1 MKTMSNKKT
10 LQEKFAEVKAFL
22 EEHEASE
29 EMIDFI
35 ADRAEKADRKSEN
48 RKPSATQVANAA
60 LSERVYE
67 YLKDCGKKLQIKQMI
82 KEVPAF
88 AEIENCTTQKAS
100 AIVRGL
106 LKDGK
111 VQRVE
116 EKGVPYF
123 YAI

>member
-22 EEHEASE
+22 EENEASK

-35 ADRAEKADRKSEN
+35 ADRAEKADRKSKN

-116 EKGVPYF
+116 EKGVAYF
-123 YAI
+123 SAI

>member
-10 LQEKFAEVKAFL
+10 LQDKFAEVKAFL
-22 EEHEASE
+22 EEHSASE
-29 EMIDFI
+29 EMIAFI
-35 ADRAEKADRKSEN
+35 VDRAEKADRKSEN

-67 YLKDCGKKLQIKQMI
+67 FLKDSGKKLQVKQMI
-82 KEVPAF
+82 KEIPAF

-106 LKDGK
+106 LKEGK
-111 VQRVE
+111 VERVE
-116 EKGVPYF
+116 EKGVAYF

>member
-88 AEIENCTTQKAS
+88 AKIENCTTQKAS

-116 EKGVPYF
+116 EKGVPY
-123 YAI
+123 YSAI

>member
-22 EEHEASE
+22 EEHEASN

-116 EKGVPYF
+116 EKGVAYF
-123 YAI
+123 SAI

>member
-48 RKPSATQVANAA
+48 RKPSATQIANAA

-67 YLKDCGKKLQIKQMI
+67 YLKDCSKKLQIKQMI

-116 EKGVPYF
+116 EKGVAYF
-123 YAI
+123 SAI

>member
-29 EMIDFI
+29 EMVDFI

-111 VQRVE
+111 VQRAE
-116 EKGVPYF
+116 EKGVAYF
-123 YAI
+123 SAI

>member
-22 EEHEASE
+22 EENEASK

-35 ADRAEKADRKSEN
+35 ADRAEKADRKNEN

-116 EKGVPYF
+116 EKGVAYF

>member
-1 MKTMSNKKT
+1 MSNKKT

-48 RKPSATQVANAA
+48 RKPSATQIANAA

-116 EKGVPYF
+116 EKGVAYF
-123 YAI
+123 SAI

>member
-1 MKTMSNKKT
+1 MSNKKT

-22 EEHEASE
+22 EEHEASD

-48 RKPSATQVANAA
+48 RKPSAKQVANAA

-82 KEVPAF
+82 KEIPAF

>member
-22 EEHEASE
+22 EENEASK

-48 RKPSATQVANAA
+48 RKPSATQVANAK
-60 LSERVYE
+60 LSNRVYE
-67 YLKDCGKKLQIKQMI
+67 YLKDSGKKLQIKQMI

-106 LKDGK
+106 VNDGK
-111 VQRVE
+111 AHRIE
-116 EKGVPYF
+116 EKGVAYF

>member
-1 MKTMSNKKT
+1 MSNKKT

-22 EEHEASE
+22 EEHGASK

-116 EKGVPYF
+116 EKGVAYF
-123 YAI
+123 FAI

>member
-10 LQEKFAEVKAFL
+10 LQKKFAEVKAFL

-116 EKGVPYF
+116 EKGVAYF
-123 YAI
+123 SAI

>member
-22 EEHEASE
+22 EENEASE

-116 EKGVPYF
+116 EKGVAYF

>member
-22 EEHEASE
+22 EEHEASK

-116 EKGVPYF
+116 EKGVAYF

>member
-1 MKTMSNKKT
+1 MSNKKT

-35 ADRAEKADRKSEN
+35 TDRAEKADRKSEN

-116 EKGVPYF
+116 EKGVAYF

>member
-10 LQEKFAEVKAFL
+10 LQEKFAEVKTFL

-116 EKGVPYF
+116 EKGVAYF
-123 YAI
+123 SAI

>member
-10 LQEKFAEVKAFL
+10 LQEKFAEVKVFL

-116 EKGVPYF
+116 EKGVAYF
-123 YAI
+123 FAI

>member
-67 YLKDCGKKLQIKQMI
+67 YLKDCSKKLQIKQMI

-116 EKGVPYF
+116 EKGVAYF

>member
-67 YLKDCGKKLQIKQMI
+67 YLKDCGKKLQVKQMI

-116 EKGVPYF
+116 EKGVAYF

>member
-116 EKGVPYF
+116 KKGVAYF
-123 YAI
+123 SAI

>member
-10 LQEKFAEVKAFL
+10 LQDKFAEVKAFL
-22 EEHEASE
+22 EEHEASA

-48 RKPSATQVANAA
+48 RKPSATQIANAE
-60 LSERVYE
+60 LSNRVYE
-67 YLKDCGKKLQIKQMI
+67 YLKDSGKKLQVKQMI

-88 AEIENCTTQKAS
+88 AEIDGCTTQKAS

-106 LKDGK
+106 VDDG
-111 VQRVE
+111 RACRIE
-116 EKGVPYF
+116 EKGVAYF
-123 YAI
+123 FAI

>member
-111 VQRVE
+111 VQRIE
-116 EKGVPYF
+116 EKGVAYF

>member
-1 MKTMSNKKT
+1 MKTMSSKKT

-22 EEHEASE
+22 EENEASK

-111 VQRVE
+111 VHRVE
-116 EKGVPYF
+116 EKSVAYF

>member
-1 MKTMSNKKT
+1 MSNKKT

-22 EEHEASE
+22 EENGAST

-60 LSERVYE
+60 LSKRVYE

-116 EKGVPYF
+116 EKGVAYF
-123 YAI
+123 SAI

>member
-22 EEHEASE
+22 EENKASK

-116 EKGVPYF
+116 EKGVAYF
-123 YAI
+123 SAI

>member
-22 EEHEASE
+22 EEHKASE

-67 YLKDCGKKLQIKQMI
+67 YLKDSGKKLQVKQMI
-82 KEVPAF
+82 KEIPAF

-116 EKGVPYF
+116 EKSVAYF

>member
-116 EKGVPYF
+116 EKGVAYF
-123 YAI
+123 FAI

>member
-60 LSERVYE
+60 WSERVYE

-116 EKGVPYF
+116 EKGVAYF

>member
-1 MKTMSNKKT
+1 MSNKKT

-48 RKPSATQVANAA
+48 RKPSTTQVANAA

-116 EKGVPYF
+116 EKGVAYF

>member
-10 LQEKFAEVKAFL
+10 LQEKFAEIKAFL
-22 EEHEASE
+22 EENEASK

-116 EKGVPYF
+116 EKGVAYF
-123 YAI
+123 SAI

>member
-1 MKTMSNKKT
+1 MKTMSNKKI

-116 EKGVPYF
+116 EKGVAYF

>member
-67 YLKDCGKKLQIKQMI
+67 YLKDCGKQIKQMI

-116 EKGVPYF
+116 EKGVAYF
-123 YAI
+123 SAI

>member
-10 LQEKFAEVKAFL
+10 LQDKFAEVKAFL
-22 EEHEASE
+22 EEHEASA

-67 YLKDCGKKLQIKQMI
+67 YLKDSGKKLQVKQMI

-116 EKGVPYF
+116 EKGVAYF
-123 YAI
+123 FAI

>member
-48 RKPSATQVANAA
+48 RKPSATQIANAA

-116 EKGVPYF
+116 EKGVAYF
-123 YAI
+123 FAI

>member
-1 MKTMSNKKT
+1 MSSKKT

-22 EEHEASE
+22 EENEASK

-116 EKGVPYF
+116 EKGVAYF
-123 YAI
+123 SAI

>member
-48 RKPSATQVANAA
+48 RKLSATQVANAA

-116 EKGVPYF
+116 EKGVAYF
-123 YAI
+123 SAI

>member
-82 KEVPAF
+82 KEIPAF

-116 EKGVPYF
+116 EKGVAYF